1 MTSSPHQPQKPYSL
15 SAGILA
21 NTYGKLMVVF
31 IAYKF
36 ILWTK
41 RDSDYMLASS
51 IASNSPTAIELCVT
65 YPDRNKFDPP
75 RFSVMSSIVWGR
87 CHIVRGHARAIPLCF
102 RPTRAEIFLSAL
114 NLHQCYFE

>member
-21 NTYGKLMVVF
+21 NTYGKLMRCLHRF
-31 IAYKF
+31 KF

-41 RDSDYMLASS
+41 RFRLYARLIDRLELAYSHQ
-51 IASNSPTAIELCVT
+51 LCVT

-75 RFSVMSSIVWGR
+75 RFSVMPSIVWGQ
-87 CHIVRGHARAIPLCF
+87 CHIERSHARAIPLCL
-102 RPTRAEIFLSAL
+102 RPTRGDIL
-114 NLHQCYFE
+114 